1 MDLLRDRLQNV
12 KKGNSTAEQY
22 LAEIKG
28 LADKLAAI
36 NHPVPESEI
45 VTRMLNGLQND
56 PDYQPF
62 VFAIENRELPP
73 TFNDLRARLL
83 VHEQR
88 VQSLRLDK
96 SSVIAPT
103 GSQTTEVALVGRANT
118 HPQRR
123 DQRRDDRYSH
133 DDHQSLS
140 SNFAGLHLTPGDSF
154 SDHVPTHWVADSGAT
169 SHMTSNTGL
178 LQHPALQQPAPFT
191 GNDQVYM
198 GNGNSLSIKGV
209 GN

>member
-1 MDLLRDRLQNV
+1 MTFHIWVNACTTEFL
-12 KKGNSTAEQY
+12 
-22 LAEIKG
+22 
-28 LADKLAAI
+28 
-36 NHPVPESEI
+36 SE
-45 VTRMLNGLQND
+45 
-56 PDYQPF
+56 
-62 VFAIENRELPP
+62 
-73 TFNDLRARLL
+73 LL
-83 VHEQR
+83 VQSIKEVSADIPICLIRR
-88 VQSLRLDK
+88 VF
-96 SSVIAPT
+96 
-103 GSQTTEVALVGRANT
+103 
-118 HPQRR
+118 RR

-209 GN
+209 GNWILPTPASPLLLNDILYVPALKENLLSIAKQATAERASAKAVALTNKQRIEL